1 MTTKGYALENARKT
15 RARTV
20 VVPPLKMAG
29 PMETRA
35 AAARSPL
42 LSPVRIRMYR
52 AGLKSGP
59 QCARIIPA
67 S

>member
-29 PMETRA
+29 PMDTRA

-42 LSPVRIRMYR
+42 LSPV
-52 AGLKSGP
+52 
-59 QCARIIPA
+59 
-67 S
+67 